1 MPSTMGFSPPMNGRC
16 TALLLCVGLT
26 ACEPGTTNTLLQP
39 SQALGTVLAEEAARL
54 AGANKTVALI
64 TPDAQWG
71 SASLVEKAFKTAL
84 QARGCS
90 ITLAKSAPLGDPMSR
105 KRVGLQPSDFF
116 EAVQNAGGAG
126 AVVSIAGAPLLT
138 PEGAALLK
146 PDHPPILV
154 VATATLG
161 DEPGIPGN
169 RMRLESLLEAK
180 IIQLAI
186 VDGGEA
192 DAPSPGP
199 NDSLHE
205 LFAEHYR
212 ILRPPH

>member
-1 MPSTMGFSPPMNGRC
+1 MTCSPPTKSRC
-16 TALLLCVGLT
+16 AAVLLCLGLS
-26 ACEPGTTNTLLQP
+26 ACGPSKTDALLQP
-39 SQALGTVLAEEAARL
+39 SQALGTVLAEEAARA
-54 AGANKTVALI
+54 AGANKTIALI

-71 SASLVEKAFKTAL
+71 SASLVEKALRTTLRAH
-84 QARGCS
+84 GCA
-90 ITLAKSAPLGDPMSR
+90 ITLAKAAPLGDPMSR

-116 EAVQNAGGAG
+116 DAVQNAGAAG

-138 PEGAALLK
+138 PDGAAALK

-161 DEPGIPGN
+161 DEPGVPGN
-169 RMRLESLLEAK
+169 RARLESLLEAK
-180 IIQLAI
+180 IVQLAI

-192 DAPSPGP
+192 TGPSSGP
-199 NDSLHE
+199 NDSLHQ
-205 LFAEHYR
+205 LFAEHYQ